1 VPPDAPPA
9 PPPPPPPYALILS
22 LCGGF
27 LFLVLIALLAS
38 YCKQKNRLF
47 APKVRKKNLDIS
59 NFFTGGRGVS
69 EKEDFADDLAINP
82 VVQAKMMK
90 VLMEKQGAHMAPT
103 ESSNGH
109 AEESKPKPAAPTDE
123 TAAGNDMSNNLDY
136 LARRRS
142 SADRVSNELDQLINN
157 TAIVVS

>member
-1 VPPDAPPA
+1 LEYSERDRRI
-9 PPPPPPPYALILS
+9 ILS
-22 LCGGF
+22 AGDKGVDVPLATDGKPLTQGSMKAGSGAVS
-27 LFLVLIALLAS
+27 LNAGPVIDEMNAKIDALTRLV
-38 YCKQKNRLF
+38 
-47 APKVRKKNLDIS
+47 
-59 NFFTGGRGVS
+59 
-69 EKEDFADDLAINP
+69 

-123 TAAGNDMSNNLDY
+123 TAAGNDMSNNPDY